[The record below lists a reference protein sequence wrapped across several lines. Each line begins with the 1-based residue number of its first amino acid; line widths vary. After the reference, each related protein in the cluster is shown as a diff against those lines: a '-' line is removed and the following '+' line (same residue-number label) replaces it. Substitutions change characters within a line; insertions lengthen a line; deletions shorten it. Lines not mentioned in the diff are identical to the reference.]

1 MERLQEFA
9 FVQTGMVIATVAFFW
24 MGAAFPV
31 GIVRGARSG
40 LKVLKTGMWLLV
52 GGMTAVMVWSVVSGQ
67 MARFSSVFGLWELV
81 EMFAFVFIFEF
92 IVYFM
97 AGRYLEDR
105 AAEEAAAREETK
117 KAEAEDA

>member
-9 FVQTGMVIATVAFFW
+9 FVQMAMVIATIAFFW

-31 GIVRGARSG
+31 GIFRGSRSG
-40 LKVLKTGMWLLV
+40 LLVLRTGTWFLV
-52 GGMTAVMVWSVVSGQ
+52 GGMTVVMVWSIASGQ
-67 MARFSSVFGLWELV
+67 MVRFSSVFGLWELL

-97 AGRYLEDR
+97 ADRYLQDK
-105 AAEEAAAREETK
+105 AAEEAAAAEDAK
-117 KAEAEDA
+117 KVEAEDA